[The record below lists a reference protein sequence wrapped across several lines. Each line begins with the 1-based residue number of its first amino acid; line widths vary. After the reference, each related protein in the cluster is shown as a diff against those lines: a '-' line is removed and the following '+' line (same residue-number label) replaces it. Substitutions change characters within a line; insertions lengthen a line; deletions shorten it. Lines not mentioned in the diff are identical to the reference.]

1 MTLRATV
8 AAPFVLAVALA
19 SSLARAQEPAPIP
32 PTSPSPAAAA
42 PEVPAPP
49 PAAAPPP
56 QVSTVSPAAEGGRA
70 EARGVTV
77 PEGPRLP
84 AVLFAHVEVP
94 VGHAAPPTEAATRG
108 EGPLRVGL
116 EVFGQYALRN
126 TTGTDGNTTFFHAFD
141 LPRAHAAIEAEHA
154 GAKGR
159 VVLEATRSAAE
170 GSLIGVTG
178 DSLVLRVREAYA
190 AYKAFGMLD
199 VSAGV
204 VPTLT
209 VPNLDGTWMMRPVAP
224 SVLEAS
230 GLLSPADLGGR
241 ARLEIPK
248 GYGWLAVAAYNG
260 EGYTSRELNR
270 GKNIEGALEVHPL
283 PGTALAPLGVFAS
296 FTGGSTGTVRARANR
311 LVGGLVWQGS
321 RVRAGAIVAHAWG
334 LRDLGTAR
342 ALVLSAFVRVE
353 PVDRLYLAARFDHV
367 ARDLE
372 GAPSSSVSTVLG
384 SVGYRIASPLE
395 AFVAV
400 SRNVPTRRAEDEL
413 PGSDFWDLRV
423 VSRVVF

>member
-56 QVSTVSPAAEGGRA
+56 QASSVSPAS
-70 EARGVTV
+70 EARAATV

-321 RVRAGAIVAHAWG
+321 LVRAGAIVAHAWG

-353 PVDRLYLAARFDHV
+353 PVERLYLAARFDHV

>member
-1 MTLRATV
+1 
-8 AAPFVLAVALA
+8 
-19 SSLARAQEPAPIP
+19 
-32 PTSPSPAAAA
+32 
-42 PEVPAPP
+42 
-49 PAAAPPP
+49 
-56 QVSTVSPAAEGGRA
+56 
-70 EARGVTV
+70 
-77 PEGPRLP
+77 
-84 AVLFAHVEVP
+84 VLFAHVEVP

-321 RVRAGAIVAHAWG
+321 LVRAGAIVAHAWG

-353 PVDRLYLAARFDHV
+353 PVERLYLAARFDHV